1 MYVVCRILAL
11 RICELDS
18 AVQSPTMK
26 LLEGYTSANVDL
38 RCESKHNYNCCSQHY
53 FRCIAVIYL
62 FLTGD
67 NEFNNLDHATN
78 SNVDNI
84 EENSIITNKNNVP
97 CRSLPESPVM
107 QQLQSIQMSLPKNL
121 GVLVQ
126 KALNNLKDNDK
137 QKI

>member
-1 MYVVCRILAL
+1 MAL

-18 AVQSPTMK
+18 AVQSPTTR

-38 RCESKHNYNCCSQHY
+38 RCMYNQRIITLTY
-53 FRCIAVIYL
+53 YL
-62 FLTGD
+62 YSRSIILHLFFTGD
-67 NEFNNLDHATN
+67 SDFNDLNHTTN
-78 SNVDNI
+78 GNVDNI
-84 EENSIITNKNNVP
+84 EETNIVTNENNIQ
-97 CRSLPESPVM
+97 CSSSPESQVM